1 LYFIRS
7 SSLLKSM
14 YAGGGGDTLIVGV
27 LVDGPRSVRVHGFAV
42 RSSGEKSKAFVDGAL
57 IKATKTT
64 MAVEVS
70 RRFMVLW

>member
-1 LYFIRS
+1 LYLIRS
-7 SSLLKSM
+7 SSLLKSKN
-14 YAGGGGDTLIVGV
+14 AGGGGDTLIVGV

-64 MAVEVS
+64 MAMEESS
-70 RRFMVLW
+70 R